1 LSTNAVNP
9 LRGEI
14 WLVNFNPT
22 VGAEIQKTR
31 PAVVISSD
39 GLGILPLRVV
49 VPITEW
55 KERYSPNL
63 WHVKIMPDTNNG
75 LSKPSAADALQL
87 RGIDLQRLMKR
98 VGRLKLEK
106 LEEIAAAI
114 AAVVEFE

>member
-1 LSTNAVNP
+1 
-9 LRGEI
+9 
-14 WLVNFNPT
+14 
-22 VGAEIQKTR
+22 
-31 PAVVISSD
+31 
-39 GLGILPLRVV
+39 
-49 VPITEW
+49 
-55 KERYSPNL
+55 
-63 WHVKIMPDTNNG
+63 MPDTNNG